1 MGLACLNHVGPT
13 AQSQTN
19 KPRVRLSFSLY
30 WVSGTRDPTVAPHH
44 AAVVFNP
51 AKADV
56 EALRSALAF
65 EETRAGWARSL
76 WFETSAADD
85 GHAAAVAAINARPDL
100 ILVAGG
106 DGTLRTVAEAMVDT
120 GIPLSL
126 LPTGTGNLFAR
137 ELRLPLNDL
146 RAAVATALTGKDRPI
161 DVGMVVLEREDG
173 THDRRAFLVMAGIGV
188 DAHMA
193 AHTNEQLKKRIGW
206 LAYSDP
212 IARSVFGNRQ
222 FDMSYRLDDGPEVAT
237 RAHTVIV
244 GNAGSLPA
252 GLLLLPAA
260 VVDDGLLDAV
270 VFRPGRGSGWTNI
283 GYRLTFNRM
292 LHRTGFGRL
301 VAAVTPKP
309 RAIQWAQAT
318 TMDVRFSAPQ
328 EIQLDGDPHGA
339 VVGATLAVHHHGLSI
354 RVDDVGTGP
363 VRASR
368 RARKRRPEA
377 KTLALDTRAFGD

>member
-1 MGLACLNHVGPT
+1 M
-13 AQSQTN
+13 
-19 KPRVRLSFSLY
+19 
-30 WVSGTRDPTVAPHH
+30 SGKRDPEAVFRT

-51 AKADV
+51 AKVDEHV
-56 EALRSALAF
+56 LRSAVEF
-65 EETRAGWARSL
+65 EESRSGWARSL
-76 WFETSAADD
+76 WFATSATDD
-85 GHAAAVAAINARPDL
+85 GKAAAVAALEAHPEV

-106 DGTLRTVAEAMVDT
+106 DGTLRTVAEVTVDR

-146 RAAVATALTGKDRPI
+146 AGAVATALTGRSRPV
-161 DVGMVVLEREDG
+161 DAGMVILEREDG
-173 THDRRAFLVMAGIGV
+173 SQERLVFLVMAGIGV

-212 IARSVFGNRQ
+212 IARSVFGNKQ
-222 FDMSYRLDDGPEVAT
+222 FEMTYRLNDAPEVDV

-283 GYRLTFNRM
+283 GYRLTFNRL
-292 LHRTGFGRL
+292 LHRTGFGRV
-301 VAAVTPKP
+301 VASLTPTP
-309 RAIQWAQAT
+309 RAIRWAQAT
-318 TMDVRFSAPQ
+318 TMEVRFQTPQ

-339 VVGATLAVHHHGLSI
+339 VVAATLTVHHHGLSI
-354 RVDDVGTGP
+354 RVPDSASSI
-363 VRASR
+363 RASSK
-368 RARKRRPEA
+368 ARKQKRET
-377 KTLALDTRAFGD
+377 KTRSVDAVSE